1 VSENQ
6 IIEINAA
13 NILCKLIDVWAMD
26 NPQNENAYYNL
37 FRTKYNNNEI
47 NGLKDSAVNIAKN
60 IHKMI
65 IEMEAQSE

>member
-13 NILCKLIDVWAMD
+13 NILCKLI
-26 NPQNENAYYNL
+26 
-37 FRTKYNNNEI
+37 EI
-47 NGLKDSAVNIAKN
+47 DLKNSISPMGDLYRYSQPGRPYIKSLQEQAVNIAKN
-60 IHKMI
+60 IHRKI